1 MFNYYHSITSNSWY
15 PARFLEK
22 EEINRNIRDIKLKV
36 LTDEYDFSI
45 NENILG
51 MYKNELNFIYEKFD
65 KYNVVITGS
74 LALKIYGLI
83 DRIVGDIDLLIND
96 MNGIEIKPLINH
108 YDNDELYFGSN
119 IYKNRIN
126 LFKVDK
132 YKVDFF
138 KNDSL
143 NSEFI
148 YRNRVYKIDDPINI
162 IEKKANML
170 LNARSFDTKSKND
183 SDLRLIFSNI

>member
-1 MFNYYHSITSNSWY
+1 MFNYYPIAFS
-15 PARFLEK
+15 RFLEK

-36 LTDEYDFSI
+36 LTNEYEFSI
-45 NENILG
+45 NENILD
-51 MYKNELNFIYEKFD
+51 MYKNELNFIYKKFD

-96 MNGIEIKPLINH
+96 MNGIEKTKPLRNTIS
-108 YDNDELYFGSN
+108 YDNGELYFGSN

-126 LFKVDK
+126 LLKVDK

-138 KNDSL
+138 KN
-143 NSEFI
+143 NSTNREFI
-148 YRNRVYKIDDPINI
+148 YRNKVYKIDDPINI